1 MEMAGREGVTEEKKV
16 TRQSESAHDLQ
27 VSDKSGRDGGR
38 YNLKDESLK
47 CSTGEGNKQG
57 KPHPFFLMIAA
68 IMTGRE
74 KLRGLQTK
82 NVLIQGWAIWNRV
95 TEQRWSSRCCNKAF
109 GRNFLEFTD
118 ISIAQ
123 ISQI

>member
-1 MEMAGREGVTEEKKV
+1 M

-57 KPHPFFLMIAA
+57 KPHPFFSHDRSNHDR
-68 IMTGRE
+68 TRE
-74 KLRGLQTK
+74 
-82 NVLIQGWAIWNRV
+82 
-95 TEQRWSSRCCNKAF
+95 TERLTNQKCTDSRM
-109 GRNFLEFTD
+109 GHMEQSD
-118 ISIAQ
+118 
-123 ISQI
+123 